1 MRRIFAVIS
10 ELKRTDVMKIST
22 RLNHPPTV
30 TVPADNRPLVA
41 PIYQSVKFTFDDV
54 AESERQSRGQREGF
68 QYSRVSNPTLEQLS
82 LTLAQLQGREACLLT
97 SSGVA
102 AVNLAVLAL
111 CKQGDHVVL
120 FAEMYQPTRYMIRR
134 VLARYGVTHTM
145 LSIEDMAGI
154 EQTLA
159 SKPTRLVIF
168 ETPSNPVLK
177 VADIE
182 GITAAAKRHGALTV
196 LDNTFAGFH
205 NHGQF
210 DIDVF
215 VHSLTKYAS
224 GHGDV
229 MGGAV
234 IARRE
239 IIDKMRHDFI
249 VIGATL
255 DPHTAF
261 LIQRGLKTY
270 ALRYE
275 RQCANALAV
284 ARFLEAH
291 PNVASVSY
299 PGLSSH
305 PQYQLAQRQMPDGG
319 AIVSV
324 ELKEGGVAPAAFANA
339 LKLFAISASV
349 GSTESLVQ
357 PGQLMMPRDLNEA
370 ELAWAAVSERT
381 MRLSIGV
388 EDVEDLIAD
397 LRQALSSGS

>member
-1 MRRIFAVIS
+1 
-10 ELKRTDVMKIST
+10 MKIST
-22 RLNHPPTV
+22 RVNHPPSV
-30 TVPADNRPLVA
+30 AVPADNRPLVA

-54 AESERQSRGQREGF
+54 AETERQSRGQREGF
-68 QYSRVSNPTLEQLS
+68 QYSRVSNPTLQQLS
-82 LTLAQLQGREACLLT
+82 LTLAELQGRDGCLLT

-102 AVNLAVLAL
+102 AVNLALLAL
-111 CKQGDHVVL
+111 CKQGDHVIL

-134 VLARYGVTHTM
+134 LLARYGVTHTM
-145 LSIEDMAGI
+145 LSIEDTVGI

-159 SKPTRLVIF
+159 SKPTRLLVF
-168 ETPSNPVLK
+168 ESPSNPVLK
-177 VADIE
+177 IADIE
-182 GITAAAKRHGALTV
+182 AITAAARRHGALTV

-234 IARRE
+234 IASRE
-239 IIDKMRHDFI
+239 LIDKMRQDFI
-249 VIGATL
+249 VVGATL

-261 LIQRGLKTY
+261 LIQRGVKTY

-275 RQCANALAV
+275 RQCANALQV
-284 ARFLEAH
+284 ARFLETH
-291 PNVASVSY
+291 PQVASVVY
-299 PGLSSH
+299 PGLSLH
-305 PQYQLAQRQMPDGG
+305 PQYSLAQRQMHDAGTV
-319 AIVSV
+319 ISV
-324 ELKEGGVAPAAFANA
+324 ELKEAGVAPASFANA

-357 PGQLMMPRDLNEA
+357 PGQLMRPRDLNEV
-370 ELAWAAVSERT
+370 EQRWAAVTDRT
-381 MRLSIGV
+381 MRLSVGI
-388 EDVEDLIAD
+388 EDAEDLIAD
-397 LRQALSSGS
+397 LQQALSSI